1 MPSFDITS
9 EVSKVELHNSI
20 DLANKEIRNRFDFKG
35 SDSRLEQTD
44 LTLTMF
50 ADDDFK
56 LKQVYDIL
64 VGKLTKR
71 SVDTRFLT
79 RGTPTQI
86 SGNKLKEE
94 MEIKNGIEKDLAKK
108 IIKLLKDK
116 KLKVKASIQQDSVR
130 VIGSK
135 RDVLQ
140 EAIQIIKEIK
150 DQPLHFGNFR
160 D

>member
-86 SGNKLKEE
+86 SVSYTHLT
-94 MEIKNGIEKDLAKK
+94 LPT
-108 IIKLLKDK
+108 
-116 KLKVKASIQQDSVR
+116 KA
-130 VIGSK
+130 
-135 RDVLQ
+135 
-140 EAIQIIKEIK
+140 
-150 DQPLHFGNFR
+150 
-160 D
+160 

>member
-1 MPSFDITS
+1 M
-9 EVSKVELHNSI
+9 
-20 DLANKEIRNRFDFKG
+20 
-35 SDSRLEQTD
+35 
-44 LTLTMF
+44 TLTMF

-130 VIGSK
+130 VTGPK
-135 RDVLQ
+135 RDALQ